1 MLCDERRV
9 RIVQSY
15 REKLGTNLLIS
26 APPEQPSK
34 KLVSRISEIICNIE
48 EIREAHFPMV
58 LSVGASKEQMCVLF
72 LVFNQARTIS
82 GVLASID
89 TELKSINGD
98 GMPFDVWPISQSD
111 SLLETIRSANC
122 VIGWRD

>member
-1 MLCDERRV
+1 M
-9 RIVQSY
+9 QNY

-26 APPEQPSK
+26 APPERPSK
-34 KLVSRISEIICNIE
+34 KLLSRISEIICNIE
-48 EIREAHFPMV
+48 EIREAHLSMV

-72 LVFNQARTIS
+72 LVFDQESEIA
-82 GVLASID
+82 GVMESID
-89 TELKSINGD
+89 TELKSINGA
-98 GMPFDVWPISQSD
+98 GMSFDVWPISQSD